1 MGLFKG
7 GFLRIAQSLL
17 YALLFCC
24 SVIML
29 GIYSYFLATLAN
41 RDLKIPRQWQA
52 VEGISGAAVL
62 YLIMAT
68 LFTCCLG
75 GIAIFAFLAIV
86 LDVLFCGAMIAVAVL
101 TRQGAKSCS
110 GNVRTPI
117 GYGPATAM
125 GVNGDT
131 FLGASLRAAC
141 KMNSAVFAV
150 SIIAAILF
158 LVTAAMQLL
167 LVRNRKKEKRHDP
180 GANDYTSDSGSN
192 KKQGGMFARK
202 NKNRDMSNE
211 MHEKDPE
218 VGTAIGTNDA
228 ALLAAAHHDI
238 RPSHDSTMTGSTA
251 AAPGNASPYNKFAPI
266 DPPHHDELALPHGAP
281 PATHGNY
288 YSQPQSTGINNPY
301 GYDNATT
308 TTHTSVGPNAYQ
320 TGTATNY

>member
-7 GFLRIAQSLL
+7 GALRIAQSFL

-29 GIYSYFLATLAN
+29 GIYSYFLATLAH

-86 LDVLFCGAMIAVAVL
+86 LDILFCGAMIAVAVL

-117 GYGPATAM
+117 GDGPANAL

-141 KMNSAVFAV
+141 KMNTAVFAV

-167 LVRNRKKEKRHDP
+167 LVRNRKKEKRYGP
-180 GANDYTSDSGSN
+180 GPDNNYTSGSG

-211 MHEKDPE
+211 MHEKDSE
-218 VGTAIGTNDA
+218 VGTVVGGTDA
-228 ALLAAAHHDI
+228 AMLAAAHHDI

-288 YSQPQSTGINNPY
+288 YSQPQSTGINNHY
-301 GYDNATT
+301 GYDNNTT
-308 TTHTSVGPNAYQ
+308 TTHNTTGPTAYQ